1 MCEKGMYNILILLI
15 DKIDLRI
22 LIVVSILFLIPN
34 ILFIML
40 FTCYIDRCIIKSS
53 FIINNHKYI
62 YDEER

>member
-1 MCEKGMYNILILLI
+1 MYILILLI

-40 FTCYIDRCIIKSS
+40 FTCYIDREIDASS
-53 FIINNHKYI
+53 NHLSSTTTNII
-62 YDEER
+62 YDER

>member
-1 MCEKGMYNILILLI
+1 MCEKGNDVKLLFLLILI

-40 FTCYIDRCIIKSS
+40 FTC
-53 FIINNHKYI
+53 
-62 YDEER
+62 

>member
-1 MCEKGMYNILILLI
+1 MCEKGNDVKLLFLLI

-40 FTCYIDRCIIKSS
+40 FTCYTHRV
-53 FIINNHKYI
+53 N
-62 YDEER
+62 